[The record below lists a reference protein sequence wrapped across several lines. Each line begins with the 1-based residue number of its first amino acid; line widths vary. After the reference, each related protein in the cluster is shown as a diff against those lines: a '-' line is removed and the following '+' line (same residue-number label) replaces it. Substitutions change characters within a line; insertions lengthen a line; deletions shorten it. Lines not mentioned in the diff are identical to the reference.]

1 MLPKKI
7 TIAVAAAVS
16 AALSARAENPTYVLG
31 VPSAPTIYLS
41 GDAADNEWLA
51 TNNAYAAMSIA
62 ATTGGVSRV
71 VDVDAP
77 RLALASAEAGFPFER
92 AKPDYYLADVI
103 EPPEDV
109 DWAATYA
116 AYRERPESERANF
129 IFDDDGHRVFVVKGG
144 TVNFTWVLADGTRRP
159 MTYTVSLSC
168 SGRPRRIYWTDY
180 PYNAP
185 GVDLTGKFVKF
196 FGNDEILTIRYG
208 CVTNSAGGIP
218 MVVTNKVVS
227 GLYVDPSTKTLYA
240 YGQLQGQ
247 AVMAYYD
254 TGTFDRL
261 LHVQVVEVCRPQ
273 VNRLKGEIGLAL
285 RPDGRGYDVSGLR
298 AQPTYVLTTDNRGD
312 YYYQHQGK
320 YSYSPKHNNVYP
332 LRPTKDCPWN
342 MEVYW
347 METDE
352 MEVDWPF
359 ELDQYECDWPADA
372 PVFVRG
378 GGGGGRPIYVPSDYT
393 ASLMSYQDPE
403 GHARAVE
410 SDGTFKTLGEG
421 WSLLKLTTD
430 DNVWF
435 VPVHSVFRTNT
446 DYFTLEP
453 GAIRVGRELQLRGG
467 SMAGTAPGFAP
478 KCDPSSPGYIYEAVS
493 DPVWNPNIYSAPQPD
508 NAGAS
513 STNALSSAS
522 GDSSTNTY
530 ESVIYAVSAK
540 GDPRIEVWWN
550 TTIQHEDMPKALTI
564 PTLPQVYSI
573 RWPNEHE
580 TPQIVLASQL
590 GSASESVYSH
600 NAALY
605 LSASN
610 SSARIPA
617 RNYFD
622 DVSGGT
628 LMFWIKPDVGFQGDG
643 TASVV
648 SLVGGNGHAF
658 SVDLQNTGSRTN
670 LVFGYSNIDRKITF
684 KYNLNSLGFGDWSHV
699 AVTFKNN
706 VATCYINGK
715 TGSAAVI
722 TADSAWMWIT
732 TPPYYG
738 AIGAVDDV
746 PARAG
751 ATVGELLLWNRA
763 LTAEEIAL
771 ELRKTHTGRE
781 NHLTG
786 CYTFIEGTD
795 LNVTGTGDRTFTDK
809 VLGTVC
815 RAHAC
820 LLEENGPPATG
831 NGVIDADADTT
842 PRVYVQNDSDKTG
855 YNPNEEHAIVQ
866 AGAGGYVAWALRTD
880 LNSEA
885 SSVPGVLVE
894 YVKDG
899 RKAMQ
904 WFDVVVTNSVYPELA
919 GDCVAGKA
927 FPGPHPIDF
936 FDDPW
941 CPEDSWDEPVATAPA
956 FRDRKNQL
964 WARAAGTATMRM
976 YYRMQDG
983 FAFPALDRAS
993 WPKIGAAVPWLSL
1006 LGGSPTSSAV
1016 LSANPHPWT
1025 WRVTWPENVPE
1036 IEIGRT
1042 LTVAASGLPEVWN
1055 CKSVGVVW
1063 PATDA
1068 ARDAT
1073 ALLFDPTVAQT
1084 SGFPKTTYATVADA
1098 IADLGIKQGAGGNGT
1113 LRKGRWTFD
1122 GLPPSI
1128 AKRFYLDT
1136 TADVTRCLKLEG
1148 EQEDNPAGVSL
1159 LHVNVLNDSE
1169 RETLSMLLDKTASAA
1184 GQQAW
1189 RKAIAALAKNCV
1201 KPSKHRAVSASE
1213 DRIAYEPRDHY
1224 ALFTMG
1230 ATNYVTLIENDSTN
1244 ELMNV
1249 AAGDPISMHLI
1260 KVVPRYY
1267 TGRVVTREDPL
1278 NLLSQQLSI
1287 IYGEA
1292 FAGEPEQY
1300 VFEWRKCRPHA
1311 DGSVPKDF
1319 DGEYTQKFEP
1329 TAGLTRFTIGHQGD
1343 TLANMVNTYY
1353 AVRYRAKDAN
1363 SPAYAAMGDAWSE
1376 WTDPPALAE
1385 GWVQRVLNN
1394 VTPFAQRMRDLAEN
1408 EAETPVSM
1416 IVQAGKP
1423 YEGDVALNN
1432 DNLANVGLIQ
1442 LYETLLSKAESMSL
1456 QMGIDD
1462 LDANK
1467 QLQLAVA
1474 RLADLYNT
1482 LGDEAYVDALNPTI
1496 GFGANFDNTEMTG
1509 FELDYGA
1516 LSSAL
1521 FAFDNQVPTL
1531 LDEELAL
1538 LRGRSGD
1545 NAPSTHISPYYNRLV
1560 WNFTKGI
1567 TAGEVAYA
1575 VNYDIS
1581 GNNKGVIDENDA
1593 ADQYP
1598 QGHGDAYGHYLSA
1611 LSGYYR
1617 LLRNPYFT
1625 WGDPAMG
1632 EMVVADAV
1640 VNVDYYDEAQFAK
1653 AAYNVAK
1660 VAAETVDRTARKAY
1674 RDNGGASGAGYLDD
1688 DKARNFGYGEWAS
1701 RGGFGALCNWAVG
1714 NALLPAEP
1722 KGGYYWRYRFTGGD
1736 DAIQA
1741 EFDENDLIALSA
1753 NGPWT
1758 IEFQVVPADTEGS
1771 TSGSQHSTL
1780 VSLDSL
1786 SKRLAFERDPASGTV
1801 SASLYA
1807 LAPVTNPVQCA
1818 YYFYTN
1824 SVDWVDAEEEEL
1836 SEITLRVGTNL
1847 YACVF
1852 VGLGAPIAFPE
1863 GYAPASLEDFED
1875 HPPQFDGWGCL
1886 KTIEHVDGSTNET
1899 TFYPGMI
1906 LYDDEE
1912 VDYVVGVGAP
1922 EATVEIGVAPPGVNT
1937 LVALRRTE
1945 GGAAEAVLLNPNGG
1959 IAASATLAANFTMD
1973 LAGGAIALG
1982 GDGYAGEIGEFRLW
1996 GAAARANADLHAK
2009 REFVS
2014 PFADGLTLYFRP
2026 ITDDSAVVT
2035 ATSSALLADE
2045 KETTISWTVEGG
2057 EWIGARESG
2066 MNVDFKDD
2074 GLNRIDRSTVPELAS
2089 LASLIPDIQKKVD
2102 QMDAGLNPLGLASGA
2117 IPFDITPIGEG
2128 DDAKTHFEQI
2138 RERAGTALANARKL
2152 LDKAQTMGSHMRMMQ
2167 ESQFSRENQL
2177 ETMELEAKSTL
2188 IEYYG
2193 YPYEGDIGPAGTYP
2207 QGYDGPDIFNYA
2219 WMEPTRYGLQ
2229 DQEDVQSVTT
2239 NIYVRD
2245 IASFRNATAV
2255 LIPNLSKTNS
2265 FITLK
2270 YEKSA
2275 SGIIL
2280 KPANVT
2286 GKRRAQGKIQ
2296 DAMGAFL
2303 VAYRGFKTSLDNWE
2317 AATDTFEYKVS
2328 VIKRS
2333 TAFHTIKQALETAR
2347 STFNLVRAIQSSSLN
2362 VAINVLENV
2371 EEVTDEQA
2379 TALSRAVPG
2388 IQGAG
2393 MTVVVDPRSFA
2404 DAATGVARTG
2414 ALGAVKGSMATAKN
2428 ALAIFDAQKAVF
2440 DYAIGEYDIMVDY
2453 MTTYDGYYETA
2464 REAAVAVLEAAR
2476 ACKSA
2481 YVEMQTAEAAL
2492 ETVIAEAERAID
2504 KRTLARQQATDAL
2517 TKTRYNEMFF
2527 RLARNNALSRYSA
2540 QFELA
2545 QKYAWLAAQAY
2556 DYETGLLSSD
2566 RASGERFM
2574 ARIVGTRTLGEF
2586 DDDGEPIAA
2595 SDAAKGDGGLAAIL
2609 AELDANWLVLKPR
2622 LGINNPQPY
2631 ATWFSLRHDL
2641 FRIYDEEDGDKA
2653 WKTEL
2658 RKYMVEDLNA
2668 LPEFTHYCQPLAG
2681 SAAQKEPGLVIPF
2694 SSYIL
2699 HGFNFF
2705 GEPLAGGDSA
2715 LDSTYYATHISAA
2728 GVHFEGYDDDS
2739 LAKTP
2744 TAYLVPVGEDR
2755 MRAVG
2760 DPDTVLSWRIVDQ
2773 TVPAPY
2779 AIGSTQLDD
2788 PDWTPLYDGA
2798 TGGNDLGARIRK
2810 HPSFRAY
2817 YDDEGK
2823 DPSDDSL
2830 DCTRLVG
2837 RSAWNTKWLLIIP
2850 AGSLGA
2856 DREAALSTFIN
2867 GIDSD
2872 RDGKLDFAGVKD
2884 IKLGLKTYSTSGN

>member
-31 VPSAPTIYLS
+31 IPSAPTMYLS
-41 GDAADNEWLA
+41 GDVADNEWLA
-51 TNNAYAAMSIA
+51 ANNAYAAMSVA

-71 VDVDAP
+71 VDVDAS
-77 RLALASAEAGFPFER
+77 RLELASAEAGFPFER

-103 EPPEDV
+103 EPPENV

-116 AYRERPESERANF
+116 NYLALPESERGNF
-129 IFDDDGHRVFVVKGG
+129 IFDDEGRRVFAAKGG
-144 TVNFTWVLADGTRRP
+144 AVNFTWALADGTSRP

-185 GVDLTGKFVKF
+185 GINLTGKFVKF

-208 CVTNSAGGIP
+208 SVTNSAAGISQ
-218 MVVTNKVVS
+218 VITNKVVS
-227 GLYVDPSTKTLYA
+227 GLYLDPSTKMLYA

-254 TGTFDRL
+254 TGTYDRL

-273 VNRLKGEIGLAL
+273 VNRMTGEIGRAL
-285 RPDGRGYDVSGLR
+285 KPDGRGYDVSGLR
-298 AQPTYVLTTDNRGD
+298 AQPTYVQPSDNRGD
-312 YYYQHQGK
+312 WYYQHQGQ
-320 YSYSPKHNNVYP
+320 YSYSPKHGNVYP

-347 METDE
+347 MESDE

-359 ELDQYECDWPADA
+359 ELDQYACDWPADA
-372 PVFVRG
+372 TVFVRG
-378 GGGGGRPIYVPSDYT
+378 GTSSGGGRPIYIPKEYSAT
-393 ASLMSYQDPE
+393 LMKYQEPE

-410 SDGTFKTLGEG
+410 ANGTFKTLGEG
-421 WSLLKLTTD
+421 FSLLRLTAD
-430 DNVWF
+430 DNIWF
-435 VPVHSVFRTNT
+435 VPLHSILRTNT

-453 GAIRVGRELQLRGG
+453 AEIRVGRELRLRGG
-467 SMAGTAPGFAP
+467 SVAGLAPGFAP
-478 KCDPSSPGYIYEAVS
+478 TCDPSSPGYIYEDAS
-493 DPVWNPNIYSAPQPD
+493 NPVWNPNLYVAPKPD
-508 NAGAS
+508 GADAS
-513 STNALSSAS
+513 SVTNMSDSAS
-522 GDSSTNTY
+522 SGTDTY
-530 ESVIYAVSAK
+530 ESVIYAVRA
-540 GDPRIEVWWN
+540 GGHVEVWWN
-550 TTIQHEDMPKALTI
+550 TTIQDLDDGMSKPLTI

-573 RWPNEHE
+573 RWPKSGE
-580 TPQIVLASQL
+580 TPQIVLASQ
-590 GSASESVYSH
+590 
-600 NAALY
+600 
-605 LSASN
+605 
-610 SSARIPA
+610 R
-617 RNYFD
+617 
-622 DVSGGT
+622 
-628 LMFWIKPDVGFQGDG
+628 
-643 TASVV
+643 
-648 SLVGGNGHAF
+648 
-658 SVDLQNTGSRTN
+658 
-670 LVFGYSNIDRKITF
+670 
-684 KYNLNSLGFGDWSHV
+684 
-699 AVTFKNN
+699 
-706 VATCYINGK
+706 
-715 TGSAAVI
+715 GSAAESIVAHDQGAYLSSTNAYLAMAERKYFDESDGGTVMFWMKPPDAPVQERNETFI
-722 TADSAWMWIT
+722 SLRSGSTCRIDLAGYVGSYDLELDGLGVSSIRMPVSTVPEYRGWISVALRIRSDRVELVLNGSQASEAAGNFSALLQNVEIAHLGRPRSRNGFIRGTRGRSGT
-732 TPPYYG
+732 TF
-738 AIGAVDDV
+738 
-746 PARAG
+746 
-751 ATVGELLLWNRA
+751 GEVLFWNRT
-763 LTAEEIAL
+763 LSDDEIAEEML
-771 ELRKTHTGRE
+771 KSHTGRE

-786 CYTFIEGTD
+786 CYTFVYGAD
-795 LNVTGTGDRTFTDK
+795 LNVSGTDSRTFTDK

-815 RAHAC
+815 NAYLVLA
-820 LLEENGPPATG
+820 EEEGPPVRAPS
-831 NGVIDADADTT
+831 GVIEADDDTT
-842 PRVYVQNDSDKTG
+842 PRVYVQNDRAKTG

-880 LNSEA
+880 LNSD
-885 SSVPGVLVE
+885 SSSAPGVLVE

-899 RKAMQ
+899 RRAMQ
-904 WFDVVVTNSVYPELA
+904 WFDVVVTNTVYPELA

-936 FDDPW
+936 FEDPW

-956 FRDRKNQL
+956 FRDRKGQL
-964 WARAAGTATMRM
+964 WARAAGTVTMRM

-983 FAFPALDRAS
+983 FAFPSIDRAS
-993 WPKIGAAVPWLSL
+993 WPTVGTPVPWLSL
-1006 LGGSPTSSAV
+1006 LGSSPTSPSV
-1016 LSANPHPWT
+1016 LSSMPYPWT
-1025 WRVTWPENVPE
+1025 WRVAWPDAVPE

-1042 LTVAASGLPEVWN
+1042 LTVAAAGLPEVWN

-1073 ALLFDPTVAQT
+1073 AVLFDPTVAQT
-1084 SGFPKTTYATVADA
+1084 SGFPKTTYDTVAAA

-1128 AKRFYLDT
+1128 SKRFYLDT

-1148 EQEDNPAGVSL
+1148 EKEDNSAGVSL
-1159 LHVNVLNDSE
+1159 LHVNVLNAAE
-1169 RETLSMLLDKTASAA
+1169 RETLSTLLDKTASTKGKA
-1184 GQQAW
+1184 AW
-1189 RKAIAALAKNCV
+1189 RTAVAALATQAV
-1201 KPSKHRAVSASE
+1201 RPSPHVAVSKVE
-1213 DRIAYEPRDHY
+1213 DRIDYAPRDHY

-1230 ATNYVTLIENDSTN
+1230 STNYVTLIENDSTN
-1244 ELMNV
+1244 ALMNV
-1249 AAGDPISMHLI
+1249 AAGDPISMHLV

-1278 NLLSQQLSI
+1278 NLLSQQLSV

-1319 DGEYTQKFEP
+1319 DGEYTPKFEP
-1329 TAGLTRFTIGHQGD
+1329 TAGLTRFTIGGQGD
-1343 TLANMVNTYY
+1343 TLENMVNTYY
-1353 AVRYRAKDAN
+1353 AVRYRAASES
-1363 SPAYAAMGDAWSE
+1363 SPAYAVMGYDWSE

-1432 DNLANVGLIQ
+1432 DTLKDTGLIQ

-1462 LDANK
+1462 ADANK

-1482 LGDEAYVDALNPTI
+1482 LGDEAYIDALNPTI
-1496 GFGANFDNTEMTG
+1496 GFGSNFDNTEMTG

-1516 LSSAL
+1516 LSSSL

-1545 NAPSTHISPYYNRLV
+1545 NAPSTRISPYYNRLV

-1581 GNNKGVIDENDA
+1581 GNNKGVIDESDA
-1593 ADQYP
+1593 ADMYP

-1625 WGDPAMG
+1625 WGEPAMG
-1632 EMVVADAV
+1632 EMTVADAV

-1674 RDNGGASGAGYLDD
+1674 RDNGNATGAGYLDSD
-1688 DKARNFGYGEWAS
+1688 ASRNFGYGEWAS

-1722 KGGYYWRYRFTGGD
+1722 KSGNYWRYRFTGGD
-1736 DAIQA
+1736 DAIWT
-1741 EFDENDLIALSA
+1741 ELEEDEPMSLST
-1753 NGPWT
+1753 NGTWT
-1758 IEFQVVPADTEGS
+1758 IEFQVVPSEAGES
-1771 TSGSQHSTL
+1771 PSGSQHSSLAT
-1780 VSLDSL
+1780 LDSL
-1786 SKRLAFERDPASGTV
+1786 SKRLEFVRDPSSGMV

-1807 LAPVTNPVQCA
+1807 LDPVTNPVQCA

-1824 SVDWVDAEEEEL
+1824 SVNWADVPDEDV
-1836 SEITLRVGTNL
+1836 SEIFLRGGGNL
-1847 YACVF
+1847 YICVF

-1863 GYAPASLEDFED
+1863 GYEPASLEDFEAN
-1875 HPPQFDGWGCL
+1875 PPQFDGWGCM
-1886 KTIEHVDGSTNET
+1886 KTFEYIDDDTNEVV
-1899 TFYPGMI
+1899 FFSGMI
-1906 LYDDEE
+1906 SYDDEE
-1912 VDYVVGVGAP
+1912 IDYVVGAGEP
-1922 EATVEIGVAPPGVNT
+1922 EAMVEIGVAQPGVNT
-1937 LVALRRTE
+1937 LVALRRTTA
-1945 GGAAEAVLLNPNGG
+1945 GSTEAVLIDPNGG
-1959 IAASATLAANFTMD
+1959 IVASATLAADFTMD
-1973 LAGGAIALG
+1973 LAGGVIALG
-1982 GDGYAGEIGEFRLW
+1982 GNGYAGEIGEFRLW
-1996 GAAARANADLHAK
+1996 TGAARANADLHAK

-2014 PFADGLTLYFRP
+2014 PLSDGLALYLRP
-2026 ITDDSAVVT
+2026 ISDTAVATGAALSDEKDDSV
-2035 ATSSALLADE
+2035 L
-2045 KETTISWTVEGG
+2045 WRVEGG
-2057 EWIGARESG
+2057 EWIAERESG
-2066 MNVDFKDD
+2066 MAIDFKDE
-2074 GLNRIDRSTVPELAS
+2074 GLSRIDRSTVPELAS
-2089 LASLIPDIQKKVD
+2089 LADQIPIIQKKVD
-2102 QMDAGLNPLGLASGA
+2102 QMDAGLNPLGLPSGA
-2117 IPFDITPIGEG
+2117 IPFDLTPIGAG

-2152 LDKAQTMGSHMRMMQ
+2152 LDKAQTMGSHVRMMQ

-2177 ETMELEAKSTL
+2177 ETMELEMKNKL
-2188 IEYYG
+2188 IEYFG
-2193 YPYEGDIGPAGTYP
+2193 YPYEGDIGPGGTYP
-2207 QGYDGPDIFNYA
+2207 QGYDGPDLFNYA
-2219 WMEPTRYGLQ
+2219 WMEPAMYGLKA
-2229 DQEDVQSVTT
+2229 DEDVKSVTT

-2245 IASFRNATAV
+2245 V
-2255 LIPNLSKTNS
+2255 SKFSKKAEIVIDGLGLTQP
-2265 FITLK
+2265 FMTLT

-2275 SGIIL
+2275 TGIIL

-2286 GKRRAQGKIQ
+2286 GKRRACGQIQ
-2296 DAMGAFL
+2296 DKLGEFL
-2303 VAYRGFKTSLDNWE
+2303 VAYRSFKDSLTDWE
-2317 AATDTFEYKVS
+2317 RANAAFEHTLA
-2328 VIKRS
+2328 VIKR
-2333 TAFHTIKQALETAR
+2333 
-2347 STFNLVRAIQSSSLN
+2347 NYG
-2362 VAINVLENV
+2362 VAIA
-2371 EEVTDEQA
+2371 EQVMKYA
-2379 TALSRAVPG
+2379 RFAFDSFNDIQEGLVKESIIAMELALSLEEASQKKVIGATPK
-2388 IQGAG
+2388 IVGAG
-2393 MTVVVDPRSFA
+2393 MTVNTDPSA
-2404 DAATGVARTG
+2404 IAQASVIIGEMAYET
-2414 ALGAVKGSMATAKN
+2414 AVKGSIAAAKMELVGSDMVEVGFDTAEK
-2428 ALAIFDAQKAVF
+2428 LL
-2440 DYAIGEYDIMVDY
+2440 E
-2453 MTTYDGYYETA
+2453 TTKEIYETQDGFYDA
-2464 REAAVAVLEAAR
+2464 AVDAAGDVLDAAKQCRTAYVELLAAEAAV
-2476 ACKSA
+2476 
-2481 YVEMQTAEAAL
+2481 
-2492 ETVIAEAERAID
+2492 ETVVAEAERVID
-2504 KRTLARQQATDAL
+2504 ERTLARQQATDAL

-2545 QKYAWLAAQAY
+2545 QKYAYLAAQAY
-2556 DYETGLLSSD
+2556 DYETGLLSTD
-2566 RASGERFM
+2566 RASGGRFM
-2574 ARIVGTRTLGEF
+2574 ARIVGARTLGEF
-2586 DDDGEPIAA
+2586 DDDGDPIAA

-2641 FRIYDEEDGDKA
+2641 FRIYGEEDGDKA

-2668 LPEFTHYCQPLAG
+2668 LSEFRHYCQPLAG
-2681 SAAQKEPGLVIPF
+2681 SSAQKEPGLVIPF
-2694 SSYIL
+2694 PSLIA
-2699 HGFNFF
+2699 HGYNFF
-2705 GEPLAGGDSA
+2705 GQKLVGGDSA
-2715 LDSTYYATHISAA
+2715 LDSTYYATHISSA

-2760 DPDTVLSWRIVDQ
+2760 DPDTVLSWRVVDQ
-2773 TVPAPY
+2773 TIPAPY

-2788 PDWTPLYDGA
+2788 PDWTPLYDGN

-2817 YDDEGK
+2817 YDDAGK

-2856 DREAALSTFIN
+2856 DREGALSTFIN
-2867 GIDSD
+2867 GVDSD

-2884 IKLGLKTYSTSGN
+2884 IKIGLKTYSTSGN

>member
-1 MLPKKI
+1 
-7 TIAVAAAVS
+7 
-16 AALSARAENPTYVLG
+16 
-31 VPSAPTIYLS
+31 
-41 GDAADNEWLA
+41 
-51 TNNAYAAMSIA
+51 
-62 ATTGGVSRV
+62 
-71 VDVDAP
+71 
-77 RLALASAEAGFPFER
+77 
-92 AKPDYYLADVI
+92 
-103 EPPEDV
+103 
-109 DWAATYA
+109 
-116 AYRERPESERANF
+116 
-129 IFDDDGHRVFVVKGG
+129 
-144 TVNFTWVLADGTRRP
+144 
-159 MTYTVSLSC
+159 
-168 SGRPRRIYWTDY
+168 
-180 PYNAP
+180 
-185 GVDLTGKFVKF
+185 
-196 FGNDEILTIRYG
+196 
-208 CVTNSAGGIP
+208 
-218 MVVTNKVVS
+218 
-227 GLYVDPSTKTLYA
+227 
-240 YGQLQGQ
+240 
-247 AVMAYYD
+247 
-254 TGTFDRL
+254 
-261 LHVQVVEVCRPQ
+261 
-273 VNRLKGEIGLAL
+273 
-285 RPDGRGYDVSGLR
+285 
-298 AQPTYVLTTDNRGD
+298 
-312 YYYQHQGK
+312 
-320 YSYSPKHNNVYP
+320 
-332 LRPTKDCPWN
+332 
-342 MEVYW
+342 
-347 METDE
+347 
-352 MEVDWPF
+352 
-359 ELDQYECDWPADA
+359 
-372 PVFVRG
+372 
-378 GGGGGRPIYVPSDYT
+378 
-393 ASLMSYQDPE
+393 
-403 GHARAVE
+403 
-410 SDGTFKTLGEG
+410 
-421 WSLLKLTTD
+421 
-430 DNVWF
+430 
-435 VPVHSVFRTNT
+435 
-446 DYFTLEP
+446 
-453 GAIRVGRELQLRGG
+453 
-467 SMAGTAPGFAP
+467 
-478 KCDPSSPGYIYEAVS
+478 
-493 DPVWNPNIYSAPQPD
+493 
-508 NAGAS
+508 
-513 STNALSSAS
+513 
-522 GDSSTNTY
+522 
-530 ESVIYAVSAK
+530 
-540 GDPRIEVWWN
+540 
-550 TTIQHEDMPKALTI
+550 
-564 PTLPQVYSI
+564 
-573 RWPNEHE
+573 
-580 TPQIVLASQL
+580 
-590 GSASESVYSH
+590 
-600 NAALY
+600 
-605 LSASN
+605 
-610 SSARIPA
+610 
-617 RNYFD
+617 
-622 DVSGGT
+622 
-628 LMFWIKPDVGFQGDG
+628 
-643 TASVV
+643 
-648 SLVGGNGHAF
+648 
-658 SVDLQNTGSRTN
+658 
-670 LVFGYSNIDRKITF
+670 
-684 KYNLNSLGFGDWSHV
+684 
-699 AVTFKNN
+699 
-706 VATCYINGK
+706 
-715 TGSAAVI
+715 
-722 TADSAWMWIT
+722 
-732 TPPYYG
+732 
-738 AIGAVDDV
+738 
-746 PARAG
+746 
-751 ATVGELLLWNRA
+751 
-763 LTAEEIAL
+763 
-771 ELRKTHTGRE
+771 
-781 NHLTG
+781 
-786 CYTFIEGTD
+786 
-795 LNVTGTGDRTFTDK
+795 
-809 VLGTVC
+809 
-815 RAHAC
+815 
-820 LLEENGPPATG
+820 
-831 NGVIDADADTT
+831 
-842 PRVYVQNDSDKTG
+842 
-855 YNPNEEHAIVQ
+855 
-866 AGAGGYVAWALRTD
+866 
-880 LNSEA
+880 
-885 SSVPGVLVE
+885 
-894 YVKDG
+894 
-899 RKAMQ
+899 
-904 WFDVVVTNSVYPELA
+904 
-919 GDCVAGKA
+919 
-927 FPGPHPIDF
+927 
-936 FDDPW
+936 
-941 CPEDSWDEPVATAPA
+941 
-956 FRDRKNQL
+956 
-964 WARAAGTATMRM
+964 
-976 YYRMQDG
+976 
-983 FAFPALDRAS
+983 
-993 WPKIGAAVPWLSL
+993 
-1006 LGGSPTSSAV
+1006 
-1016 LSANPHPWT
+1016 
-1025 WRVTWPENVPE
+1025 
-1036 IEIGRT
+1036 
-1042 LTVAASGLPEVWN
+1042 
-1055 CKSVGVVW
+1055 
-1063 PATDA
+1063 
-1068 ARDAT
+1068 
-1073 ALLFDPTVAQT
+1073 
-1084 SGFPKTTYATVADA
+1084 
-1098 IADLGIKQGAGGNGT
+1098 
-1113 LRKGRWTFD
+1113 
-1122 GLPPSI
+1122 
-1128 AKRFYLDT
+1128 
-1136 TADVTRCLKLEG
+1136 
-1148 EQEDNPAGVSL
+1148 
-1159 LHVNVLNDSE
+1159 
-1169 RETLSMLLDKTASAA
+1169 
-1184 GQQAW
+1184 
-1189 RKAIAALAKNCV
+1189 
-1201 KPSKHRAVSASE
+1201 
-1213 DRIAYEPRDHY
+1213 
-1224 ALFTMG
+1224 
-1230 ATNYVTLIENDSTN
+1230 
-1244 ELMNV
+1244 
-1249 AAGDPISMHLI
+1249 
-1260 KVVPRYY
+1260 
-1267 TGRVVTREDPL
+1267 
-1278 NLLSQQLSI
+1278 
-1287 IYGEA
+1287 
-1292 FAGEPEQY
+1292 
-1300 VFEWRKCRPHA
+1300 
-1311 DGSVPKDF
+1311 
-1319 DGEYTQKFEP
+1319 
-1329 TAGLTRFTIGHQGD
+1329 
-1343 TLANMVNTYY
+1343 MVNTYY

-1394 VTPFAQRMRDLAEN
+1394 VTPFAQRMRDLVEN

-1432 DNLANVGLIQ
+1432 DTLKDTGLIQ

-1516 LSSAL
+1516 LSTAL

-1593 ADQYP
+1593 ADLYP

-1617 LLRNPYFT
+1617 LLRNPFFT
-1625 WGDPAMG
+1625 WGEPAMG

-1688 DKARNFGYGEWAS
+1688 DKTRNFGYGEWAS

-1714 NALLPAEP
+1714 NALLPQEP

-1736 DAIQA
+1736 DAIGTIL
-1741 EFDENDLIALSA
+1741 EEDDPIALSA

-1758 IEFQVVPADTEGS
+1758 IEFQVVPADTNAAS
-1771 TSGSQHSTL
+1771 LVTRHSSL
-1780 VSLDSL
+1780 VTLDSL
-1786 SKRLAFERDPASGTV
+1786 SKRLAFDRDPSSGTV

-1824 SVDWVDAEEEEL
+1824 SVDWIDASEEDV
-1836 SEITLRVGTNL
+1836 SMISLRVGTNL

-1852 VGLGAPIAFPE
+1852 VGPGAPTAFPE
-1863 GYAPASLEDFED
+1863 EYEPASLEDFEAR
-1875 HPPQFDGWGCL
+1875 PPQFGGWGCL
-1886 KTIEHVDGSTNET
+1886 ETIEHVDNESNEVVS
-1899 TFYPGMI
+1899 FPGMI
-1906 LYDDEE
+1906 AYEDEAVE
-1912 VDYVVGVGAP
+1912 YVVGAGEP
-1922 EATVEIGVAPPGVNT
+1922 EATVDVGVAPPGVNT

-1945 GGAAEAVLLNPNGG
+1945 AGSAEAVLINSSGG

-1973 LAGGAIALG
+1973 LAGGSIALG

-1996 GAAARANADLHAK
+1996 DDAARPNADLHAK

-2014 PFADGLTLYFRP
+2014 PLADGLALYLRP
-2026 ITDDSAVVT
+2026 ITDDPGVAT
-2035 ATSSALLADE
+2035 ASSSAQLADE
-2045 KETTISWTVEGG
+2045 KESSIFWTAVGG

-2066 MNVDFKDD
+2066 MNVDFKDE

-2117 IPFDITPIGEG
+2117 IPFDLTPIGEG

-2152 LDKAQTMGSHMRMMQ
+2152 LDKAQTMGSHVRMMQ

-2177 ETMELEAKSTL
+2177 EKMEQEAKSKL

-2193 YPYEGDIGPAGTYP
+2193 YPYEGDIGPGGTYP
-2207 QGYDGPDIFNYA
+2207 QGYDGPDLFNYA
-2219 WMEPTRYGLQ
+2219 WMEPTRYGLK
-2229 DQEDVQSVTT
+2229 DKEDVQSVTT

-2245 IASFRNATAV
+2245 VAKFRDATAV
-2255 LIPNLSKTNS
+2255 LIPNFGETNS

-2296 DAMGAFL
+2296 DAMGTFL
-2303 VAYRGFKTSLDNWE
+2303 VAYRGFKSSLEKWE
-2317 AATDTFEYKVS
+2317 IATDAFEYKVK
-2328 VIKRS
+2328 VIERS
-2333 TAFHTIKQALETAR
+2333 AAFHTIKQALETAR
-2347 STFNLVRAIQSSSLN
+2347 GGFNLARAIQSTSLN
-2362 VAINVLENV
+2362 VAVNSLEYV
-2371 EEVTDEQA
+2371 EDLTEEQEENLLNA
-2379 TALSRAVPG
+2379 IPS

-2393 MTVVVDPRSFA
+2393 MTVNVDPRA
-2404 DAATGVARTG
+2404 LARTAIG
-2414 ALGAVKGSMATAKN
+2414 TAFSAIESGTKSAALSAKN
-2428 ALAIFDAQKAVF
+2428 ILAVFEAQKAAF
-2440 DYAIGEYDIMVDY
+2440 DFAIGEYDIVVDY
-2453 MTTYDGYYETA
+2453 MTTYDGYYDTA
-2464 REAAVAVLEAAR
+2464 YSAASEVLDAAR
-2476 ACKSA
+2476 ACKDA
-2481 YVEMQTAEAAL
+2481 YTELMTAEAAL

-2504 KRTLARQQATDAL
+2504 ERTLARQQATDAL

-2595 SDAAKGDGGLAAIL
+2595 TDAAKGDGGLAAIL

-2658 RKYMVEDLNA
+2658 RKYVVENLNA

-2788 PDWTPLYDGA
+2788 PNWTPLYDGA

-2856 DREAALSTFIN
+2856 DRETALSTFIN